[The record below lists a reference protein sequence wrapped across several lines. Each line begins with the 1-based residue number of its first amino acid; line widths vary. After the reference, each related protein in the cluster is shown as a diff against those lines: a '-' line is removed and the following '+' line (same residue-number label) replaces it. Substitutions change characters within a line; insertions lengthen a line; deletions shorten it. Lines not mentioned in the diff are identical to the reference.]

1 MCRRS
6 LFIIVMICAG
16 ILSTQLCF
24 AGEQKPEGIPNP
36 IVVMKTTAGTFKI
49 ELWVDKAP
57 VTVRNFLSYV
67 DEKFYDGTIFHR
79 VIANFMI
86 QAGGFTADMKR
97 KKTHD
102 PIKNE
107 ASAELKNQR
116 GTISMARTSRINSA
130 TSQFFINVKDNNFL
144 NHRDKTARGYGYA
157 VFGKVIENMDVV
169 DRIKAVKTTTRGQQK
184 DVPVEPVIIKSVR
197 RVEKK

>member
-1 MCRRS
+1 MAT
-6 LFIIVMICAG
+6 IDY
-16 ILSTQLCF
+16 
-24 AGEQKPEGIPNP
+24 PDP
-36 IVVMKTTAGTFKI
+36 
-49 ELWVDKAP
+49 
-57 VTVRNFLSYV
+57 VRNFLSYV

-86 QAGGFTADMKR
+86 QGGGFTADMKR

-130 TSQFFINVKDNNFL
+130 TSQFFINVVDNNFL

-157 VFGKVIENMDVV
+157 VFGKVVENMDVV

>member
-1 MCRRS
+1 MRGKS
-6 LFIIVMICAG
+6 LFIIIVICAG
-16 ILSTQLCF
+16 ILSTQHCF
-24 AGEQKPEGIPNP
+24 AGEQKPERIPNP
-36 IVVMKTTAGTFKI
+36 IVVIKTTAGTFKI
-49 ELWVDKAP
+49 ELWADKAP

-116 GTISMARTSRINSA
+116 GTISMARTSRIDSA
-130 TSQFFINVKDNNFL
+130 TSQFFINVADNNFL

-169 DRIKAVKTTTRGQQK
+169 DRIKAVKTTTRGGYK
-184 DVPVEPVIIKSVR
+184 DAPVEPVIIKSMR

>member
-1 MCRRS
+1 
-6 LFIIVMICAG
+6 
-16 ILSTQLCF
+16 
-24 AGEQKPEGIPNP
+24 
-36 IVVMKTTAGTFKI
+36 MKTTAGTFKI
-49 ELWVDKAP
+49 ELWADKAP

-116 GTISMARTSRINSA
+116 GTISMARTSRIDSA
-130 TSQFFINVKDNNFL
+130 TSQFFINVVDNNFL
-144 NHRDKTARGYGYA
+144 NHSDKTARGFGYA

-169 DRIKAVKTTTRGQQK
+169 DRIKAVKTTTHGRYK
-184 DVPVEPVIIKSVR
+184 DAPVEPVIIKSVR